1 MRPRRWIATLLTA
14 ILALTACTITTPTTS
29 PGSVVSSPAAPD
41 TTRTAYILC
50 AGTDESQGTQ
60 DRCQQRV
67 WSSTFREDDPRWD
80 CLHMGNRVC
89 GPTTDTTVT
98 TTTKR

>member
-14 ILALTACTITTPTTS
+14 ILTLTACTITIPPAS

-41 TTRTAYILC
+41 AARTAYILC

-67 WSSTFREDDPRWD
+67 WGVSFREDDSRWD

-89 GPTTDTTVT
+89 GPDTMIVT
-98 TTTKR
+98 TTTTR